1 MDSAPTYLA
10 AIFLNPHKQIF
21 KRIKNL
27 ASKQTKKLRA
37 LTLEKEINKIQTNG
51 IIYHIHGLEEL
62 TSLKC
67 PYYLKLFIDST
78 QSLLEY

>member
-1 MDSAPTYLA
+1 MYSQNY
-10 AIFLNPHKQIF
+10 
-21 KRIKNL
+21 R
-27 ASKQTKKLRA
+27 
-37 LTLEKEINKIQTNG
+37 TLEKEINKIQTNG